1 MHSQSVYSV
10 IMLVNLRKNSM
21 ESHILIGRC
30 NLLQVLNFAVLSFV
44 FFL

>member
-21 ESHILIGRC
+21 ESHIVIGRC
-30 NLLQVLNFAVLSFV
+30 NFILQVLNFMGLKFHE
-44 FFL
+44 